1 MNRNALFGILQLMS
15 ENELVRKC
23 LKGNLQAQKQ
33 LYIQYAPQMKGICVR
48 YSSSIEEA
56 EDMLQE
62 AFIRVFTKMHTFKF
76 DGPLGA
82 WIRRVVVNTSA
93 EIYRREKKHSYT
105 SELNDYTFGM
115 RANDNVI
122 EQLAA
127 EDLLNK
133 IQQLPDG
140 YRVVFNLYAIE
151 GYSHKEIG
159 EKLNISENTSKSQ
172 YSRARASIRQM
183 IEDDRRYSEKVG

>member
-33 LYIQYAPQMKGICVR
+33 LYVQYAPQMKGICVR

-159 EKLNISENTSKSQ
+159 EKLSISENTSKSQ